1 MTSAPHET
9 LAADLAEVTEATS
22 RLTQRVDGLTD
33 PQLSEPS
40 LLPGWSRAHVVA
52 HVARNAEGMVNLV
65 SWALTGLPS
74 PMYPSVE
81 ARAAGIE
88 AAAALPPAALR
99 GLLRDSAD
107 ALHVAMSRLVDAD
120 DAALWR
126 LLLFGAPPSDAAPD
140 VPAWT
145 LGWARLREVEIH
157 HLDLDAGLEPSDWPE
172 PFVERMVDFLD
183 GRGSAPAVTGDLA
196 EVVAWRLGRGAF
208 RTVRAIDGSDPGEPP
223 PW

>member
-1 MTSAPHET
+1 MTSSPHET
-9 LAADLAEVTEATS
+9 LAADLVQVTEATS

-33 PQLSEPS
+33 PEFSEPS

-74 PMYPSVE
+74 PMYPSME
-81 ARAAGIE
+81 ARTAGIE
-88 AAAALPPAALR
+88 EAAALPPAALR
-99 GLLRDSAD
+99 GLLLDSAD

-126 LLLFGAPPSDAAPD
+126 LLLFGAPPSGTAPD

-157 HLDLDAGLEPSDWPE
+157 HLDLDAGLDPSDWPQ

-208 RTVRAIDGSDPGEPP
+208 RTVRGIDGSEPGEPP

>member
-1 MTSAPHET
+1 MTSSPHET
-9 LAADLAEVTEATS
+9 LAADLAQVTEATS

-33 PQLSEPS
+33 PELTEPS

-74 PMYPSVE
+74 PMYPSIE

-88 AAAALPPAALR
+88 EAAALPPAALR
-99 GLLRDSAD
+99 GLLLDSAD
-107 ALHVAMSRLVDAD
+107 ALHVALSRLVDAD

-126 LLLFGAPPSDAAPD
+126 LLLFGAPPPGTAPD

-157 HLDLDAGLEPSDWPE
+157 HLDLDAGLDPSDWPE
-172 PFVERMVDFLD
+172 TFVDRMVDFLD

-196 EVVAWRLGRGAF
+196 EVVAWRLGRGGF
-208 RTVRAIDGSDPGEPP
+208 RTVRAIDGSGPGEPP